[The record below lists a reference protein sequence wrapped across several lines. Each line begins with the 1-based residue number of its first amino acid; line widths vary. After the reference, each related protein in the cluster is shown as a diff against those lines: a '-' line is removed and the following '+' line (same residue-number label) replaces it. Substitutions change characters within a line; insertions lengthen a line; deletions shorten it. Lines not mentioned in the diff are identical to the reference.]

1 MLSSAAVSPLAKLRN
16 AGAGRKLD
24 STKSP
29 RTRAK
34 LDKKNKRQQVA
45 HAAKRHALAAK
56 HAAAE
61 GATHTQSHAALLE
74 SMGHTVQGTVLPA
87 ATVTVAALPQRAIGQ
102 SFLAQE

>member
-24 STKSP
+24 PTKSP

-34 LDKKNKRQQVA
+34 LDKKNKRHEA
-45 HAAKRHALAAK
+45 P
-56 HAAAE
+56 
-61 GATHTQSHAALLE
+61 G
-74 SMGHTVQGTVLPA
+74 
-87 ATVTVAALPQRAIGQ
+87 VTVAALPQRAIGQ

>member
-29 RTRAK
+29 GTRAK

-45 HAAKRHALAAK
+45 REAKRQALVAK

-74 SMGHTVQGTVLPA
+74 SMGHAVQGTVLPA
-87 ATVTVAALPQRAIGQ
+87 ATKPTISRP
-102 SFLAQE
+102 S